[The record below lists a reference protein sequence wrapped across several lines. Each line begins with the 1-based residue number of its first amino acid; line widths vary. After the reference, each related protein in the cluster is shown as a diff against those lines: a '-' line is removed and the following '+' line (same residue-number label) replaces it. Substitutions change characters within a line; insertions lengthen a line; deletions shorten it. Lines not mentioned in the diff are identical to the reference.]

1 MSPTIFREL
10 GFRFFFFSR
19 EEPRMHVHVH
29 CGHGEAKFWIEP
41 EIESADNYGLR
52 GPDLQT
58 ARRLI
63 EEHTKMKSETLGT
76 DTSGVEVTHISKHG
90 IWLLIN
96 EKERFLS
103 FENFPWFK
111 DASVSAIHNVQLL
124 NEHHLYWPD
133 MDVDLAMESIED
145 AGGFPLVAK

>member
-19 EEPRMHVHVH
+19 EEPRIHVHVY
-29 CGHGEAKFWIEP
+29 CSQGEAKFWIEP
-41 EIESADNYGLR
+41 VIELADNYGLR

-58 ARRLI
+58 ARRLSRS
-63 EEHTKMKSETLGT
+63 TKMKSETLGT
-76 DTSGVEVTHISKHG
+76 STSEVEVTQISKHG
-90 IWLLIN
+90 IWLLLN
-96 EKERFLS
+96 EKEHFLS

-111 DASVSAIHNVQLL
+111 EASISAINKVELL

-133 MDVDLAMESIED
+133 LDVDLLLESIKD
-145 AGGFPLVAK
+145 PSSFPLLAR